1 MKCFQKGNLML
12 KIDHLSKSFGAKK
25 VLSDVNFEVPNGK
38 ILGIIGKNGAGKT
51 TTFHSILNFITF
63 TGTILWNGEPL
74 TEKDYDQIGY
84 LPEERS
90 LIQKLTV
97 KEQVRYLANL
107 KNMSTKEIYQKLP
120 VWMDKL
126 KVKGNLNDKI
136 SSLSK
141 GNQQKVQL
149 ICTLIHQPSLIILD
163 EPFSGLDPINVDILR
178 NTILEEKKR
187 GAAIIFSDHD
197 MNNVESLCDSIV
209 LLKDGYAVIN
219 GNLHD
224 VRSSFGNTNIFVE
237 AELAISRLKEL
248 PHVLSVIEEKDG
260 LYKLTISD
268 EKYGPEIFDQ
278 LTHGQYIKVFAQQ
291 PPTLT
296 DIFKKEA

>member
-1 MKCFQKGNLML
+1 ML

-25 VLSDVNFEVPNGK
+25 VLSDVNFKVPNGK

-120 VWMDKL
+120 
-126 KVKGNLNDKI
+126 
-136 SSLSK
+136 
-141 GNQQKVQL
+141 
-149 ICTLIHQPSLIILD
+149 
-163 EPFSGLDPINVDILR
+163 
-178 NTILEEKKR
+178 
-187 GAAIIFSDHD
+187 
-197 MNNVESLCDSIV
+197 
-209 LLKDGYAVIN
+209 
-219 GNLHD
+219 
-224 VRSSFGNTNIFVE
+224 
-237 AELAISRLKEL
+237 
-248 PHVLSVIEEKDG
+248 
-260 LYKLTISD
+260 
-268 EKYGPEIFDQ
+268 
-278 LTHGQYIKVFAQQ
+278 
-291 PPTLT
+291 
-296 DIFKKEA
+296 